1 MNKTVKFLFQNRNW
15 IKTSTS
21 LAFAHPIQTI
31 RSIGRRLPQRLYD
44 FYTLLT
50 YILCEKIFKSDIP
63 NCSWVQDNGSRSW
76 QKHILLLKVW
86 NKYFQDVFENIV
98 TFIIYFKNWEH
109 FFKII
114 EVNHFIL
121 KLNDKTILYFTT
133 LSQSLLYLTFTF
145 SNLILKA

>member
-21 LAFAHPIQTI
+21 LAFALPIQTI
-31 RSIGRRLPQRLYD
+31 RSIGRRLLQRVYD

-76 QKHILLLKVW
+76 QKHILLLKVS
-86 NKYFQDVFENIV
+86 NKYFQDIFENIV
-98 TFIIYFKNWEH
+98 TFIIYYRNWENYLQTVQ
-109 FFKII
+109 FK
-114 EVNHFIL
+114 HFIL
-121 KLNDKTILYFTT
+121 KLNDKKHLVFYNVVPICFIFNIYF
-133 LSQSLLYLTFTF
+133 F
-145 SNLILKA
+145 

>member
-50 YILCEKIFKSDIP
+50 YILCEKIIKSDIP

-86 NKYFQDVFENIV
+86 NTYFQDIFENIL
-98 TFIIYFKNWEH
+98 TFIIYFRNFEKN
-109 FFKII
+109 FFKLLIL
-114 EVNHFIL
+114 HFIS
-121 KLNDKTILYFTT
+121 KLNDKNHFVFYNVVPICFI
-133 LSQSLLYLTFTF
+133 F
-145 SNLILKA
+145 NI